1 MENTYLYLA
10 RLQLLSLD
18 LCPFNL
24 GIHAGWLIDRLFD
37 SLLCICFTCW
47 YTHVLP
53 PFDVQYPVQMLS
65 LVYLI
70 FVKKQRITFFDPPG
84 RRVVQKMFHPDRIR
98 FCKSLSPFFLSL
110 SETGSCWDGL
120 HRFIWTVWHVLK
132 CRRYPANIYLIC
144 SKENTLLVQL
154 RRLDTMMSLDSG
166 ILAKQL
172 TLEEE
177 GRHYPTWSI
186 S

>member
-47 YTHVLP
+47 YTHVHP

-110 SETGSCWDGL
+110 SETGSCRDGF
-120 HRFIWTVWHVLK
+120 HGFIW
-132 CRRYPANIYLIC
+132 IC